1 MISGN
6 LENFGLID
14 VLGVI
19 LKDSKSCIL
28 IVEPEEN
35 RKYLAVYFKE
45 GKPVFIRD
53 VSKSFLIYLDLD
65 FESILRRE
73 GVSKDKLIA
82 NIVEKLPMVLSLK
95 KGRFSVTS
103 GFIKIPDDI
112 TAPVDTEK
120 LIMYLSRDL
129 SEEEVNRKITDENL
143 IYEKIEN
150 YKEKA
155 QLSSLNEDEEEILSL
170 IDGSKTVFDIES
182 QITLNKLLKSG
193 KIGDNEEIKKIK
205 LLTRRALY
213 RFLTAGIIKLPL
225 KLKKNE
231 TIFDR
236 IIQLLES
243 RPKKSEV

>member
-6 LENFGLID
+6 FENFGLID
-14 VLGVI
+14 VLGAI
-19 LKDSKSCIL
+19 LKGRKNCIL
-28 IVEPEEN
+28 IAEPAEN
-35 RKYLAVYFKE
+35 KRYIAVYFKE
-45 GKPVFIRD
+45 GKPILIRE
-53 VSKSFLIYLDLD
+53 VSKSFLVYLDLD
-65 FESILRRE
+65 FESILRKE

-95 KGRFSVTS
+95 KGNFSVTS

-120 LIMYLSRDL
+120 LIMHLSRDL

-143 IYEKIEN
+143 IYEKVEN

-155 QLSSLNEDEEEILSL
+155 QISSLNEDEKEILSL
-170 IDGSKTVFDIES
+170 IDGTKTVFDIES
-182 QITLNKLLKSG
+182 QITLNKLLKSQ
-193 KIGDNEEIKKIK
+193 KIGDSDEIKKIK
-205 LLTRRALY
+205 LLTKRALY
-213 RFLTAGIIKLPL
+213 GFLTAGIIKLPL

-236 IIQLLES
+236 IIQLLEN